1 MRYTLE
7 STLPLGAFEHCGD
20 RRIKLYGGG
29 GGFVSDVVDTV
40 SNAVSDV
47 GNAVGDAFSGAGDV
61 LASIDPG
68 PAIGDV
74 GAQVDN
80 AVNDVV
86 PGGWG
91 TIGAAAAAA
100 VTMQPE
106 LLAAMLPEEAG
117 ALTTADI
124 LGSTG
129 FVGADGASFAIDP
142 ALLSSTPELGAL
154 TDLSG
159 NLIDPTAQALANG
172 DISGLTSNATDM
184 MLNGNPSLNP
194 IDIANASQDPIA
206 TLNAAQNW
214 TGPMTQNI
222 GTIATEMAGQ
232 GVPSDVIANELMQNY
247 GIDQYAAANAA
258 GIATAGGTPE
268 DIANVLAQD
277 YGTNM
282 EGLPADSTSGSPFKL
297 SDALNAARLAS
308 LGKSLLGGS
317 GTAGK
322 MLSGALGASAK
333 PTTAMKLP
341 TGLTDLLGGSS
352 GGGSGAGAL
361 PGNLQATML
370 TSSAGSNANMNLN
383 QLKQLYPQLSSVDPR
398 ILSTLTGGKAASP
411 SYYNYG
417 SDATTGLMNAPKGGA
432 PAPGYPSQ
440 AADASGGTKFAGTT
454 PLSSGSNA
462 LASAGLHAITSGA
475 LPGTQSY
482 GLKDGGNVHRP
493 EFITGATG
501 HFVQGR
507 GDGQSDDIP
516 AMLADGEYVFDA
528 DTVAALG
535 NGSSKAGAL
544 QLDKM
549 REAIRKHKR
558 SASVDKIPPKA
569 KSPLEYLKGK

>member
-29 GGFVSDVVDTV
+29 GGFVSDIVDTV

-47 GNAVGDAFSGAGDV
+47 GNFVGDAVSGVGDV
-61 LASIDPG
+61 LASVDPG
-68 PAIGDV
+68 PAIGDA
-74 GAQVDN
+74 GAAIDQG
-80 AVNDVV
+80 VNDVV
-86 PGGWG
+86 PGGWA

-106 LLAAMLPEEAG
+106 LLAAALPEEAA
-117 ALTTADI
+117 ALTTEEI
-124 LGSTG
+124 M
-129 FVGADGASFAIDP
+129 ASQFGDAAFQLSP
-142 ALLSSTPELGAL
+142 EMSALAPDAAASLDT
-154 TDLSG
+154 
-159 NLIDPTAQALANG
+159 TASALANG

-184 MLNGNPSLNP
+184 MLNGNPSLNA

-206 TLNAAQNW
+206 TLNAANNW

-222 GTIATEMAGQ
+222 GTIATEMATQ
-232 GVPSDVIANELMQNY
+232 GVPSDVIANQLMQNY

-258 GIATAGGTPE
+258 GIASAGGSAE
-268 DIANVLAQD
+268 DIASVLEAD
-277 YGTNM
+277 YGQNFQGPENYDT
-282 EGLPADSTSGSPFKL
+282 PATDPNSPFKL
-297 SDALNAARLAS
+297 SDALNAARLLG
-308 LGKSLLGGS
+308 LGKSLLGAGS
-317 GTAGK
+317 GASK
-322 MLSGALGASAK
+322 LASGLMGSSSAAK
-333 PTTAMKLP
+333 PLAKT
-341 TGLTDLLGGSS
+341 TGLSDILGGGSS
-352 GGGSGAGAL
+352 SSGAGAL

-370 TSSAGSNANMNLN
+370 TSSAGSNPNMNLN
-383 QLKQLYPQLSSVDPR
+383 QLKQLYPQLSTVDPR
-398 ILSTLTGGKAASP
+398 ILSTLTGKGGAQSP

-417 SDATTGLMNAPKGGA
+417 ADATTGLMAAPRSGA

-440 AADASGGTKFAGTT
+440 AASATPSSASKFMGATALPT
-454 PLSSGSNA
+454 GSNA
-462 LASAGLHAITSGA
+462 LASAGLHAITDGA
-475 LPGTQSY
+475 LPGMKS
-482 GLKDGGNVHRP
+482 GGKVHRP

-501 HFVQGR
+501 HFVEGR

-549 REAIRKHKR
+549 RHAIRKHKR
-558 SASVDKIPPKA
+558 SAPTDKIPPKA
-569 KSPLEYLKGK
+569 KSPLDYLKG